1 MQWPWG
7 RAFSGRGARV
17 RVRVLEV
24 GQGEVV
30 SIRLSQEE
38 EGCEVMEG
46 PVRVGLLSSVPCRRP
61 LCPPGPRSVGHPPP
75 RRIHRR
81 ELLVFIRTAGLAC
94 PALYLPL
101 DPCGR
106 ENRRGSSVCHLG
118 RLAALRP
125 VPGTSSP

>member
-30 SIRLSQEE
+30 GTRLSQQE

-46 PVRVGLLSSVPCRRP
+46 PVRAGLLSSAPSEASTSPWAQVCGAPF
-61 LCPPGPRSVGHPPP
+61 P

-94 PALYLPL
+94 PALHLPL
-101 DPCGR
+101 DP
-106 ENRRGSSVCHLG
+106 
-118 RLAALRP
+118 
-125 VPGTSSP
+125 